1 MKKVTDF
8 EFILGVQSSKQK
20 YEYLLVY
27 NYRGVGP
34 HCVYVKSYDAATGVF
49 ECMNSHGEVDKF
61 PKVAMKDVISLH
73 RVSCSGVEKVKKI
86 SLSSPTPCDK
96 TKQCS
101 IFHSVPM
108 PDLDKCKKVESICK
122 SWSHFYKNPT
132 LSEVQEAAEL
142 AYQQCLTSL
151 KRMVLRNMDVTL
163 VPPAKLSQ
171 LTLIVKD
178 DLFVN
183 NLKGDIS
190 WILSNISCSNLN
202 IDNMSN

>member
-73 RVSCSGVEKVKKI
+73 WVSCTGVEKVKKT

-101 IFHSVPM
+101 TFHSVPK
-108 PDLDKCKKVESICK
+108 PDKENKCKKV
-122 SWSHFYKNPT
+122 
-132 LSEVQEAAEL
+132 
-142 AYQQCLTSL
+142 
-151 KRMVLRNMDVTL
+151 RLRRLLNW
-163 VPPAKLSQ
+163 
-171 LTLIVKD
+171 LI
-178 DLFVN
+178 N
-183 NLKGDIS
+183 NL
-190 WILSNISCSNLN
+190 
-202 IDNMSN
+202 